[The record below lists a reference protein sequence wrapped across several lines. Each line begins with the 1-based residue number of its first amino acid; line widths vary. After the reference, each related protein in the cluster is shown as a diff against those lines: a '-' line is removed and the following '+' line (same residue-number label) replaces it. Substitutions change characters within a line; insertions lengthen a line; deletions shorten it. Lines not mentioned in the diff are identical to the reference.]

1 MNSTQKWRTF
11 LKTRIK
17 LLGNILDLDP
27 LDLDLLGGGD
37 PGGVEDS
44 VPLLLAQLPVLVLVC
59 TVKITP
65 NLKSSLSIA
74 VFHSDILISNS
85 PSVYRLSW
93 TWIETG
99 AGLGLVFFSFW
110 RVVWWT
116 EILTK
121 SISISF
127 RDCRSSRKNYV

>member
-44 VPLLLAQLPVLVLVC
+44 VPLLLAQLPVLVLVRP
-59 TVKITP
+59 VEVSAD
-65 NLKSSLSIA
+65 LELWRKSA
-74 VFHSDILISNS
+74 
-85 PSVYRLSW
+85 
-93 TWIETG
+93 
-99 AGLGLVFFSFW
+99 LVSGP
-110 RVVWWT
+110 
-116 EILTK
+116 
-121 SISISF
+121 
-127 RDCRSSRKNYV
+127 